1 MFVVCVHIPLCIYI
15 GVHLPMEC
23 MNFYRN
29 VSSTTYNL
37 MGKRTCQIVARTM
50 QFNEAKDY
58 LGVRGSG
65 EWENLLWNE
74 ELVVIVQRTYAHE

>member
-23 MNFYRN
+23 MNSYRN
-29 VSSTTYNL
+29 ISSTTYNL

-50 QFNEAKDY
+50 QFNEVKDY

-65 EWENLLWNE
+65 EWENLLWNG
-74 ELVVIVQRTYAHE
+74 ELVVSSAKDLCT